1 MISVFSTRLV
11 IQNRNGL
18 KKQTV
23 QKVGEEQ
30 LKCDNVG
37 ESDVKGE
44 TTENNHELN
53 NNSICILDHSK
64 TPPPS
69 KDPYW
74 VNPDMMIQNQF
85 DIHSLAV
92 KNILAISSED
102 IYAKVKKVRT
112 KVICFSSEDISQTEK
127 SLISI
132 VEDLEF
138 EEALCKFSE
147 ESLSMSTENIMT
159 NSLKNVSSVFK
170 NKSTTKS
177 MNIPPMNAEG
187 RSNI

>member
-1 MISVFSTRLV
+1 M

-18 KKQTV
+18 KNQTV
-23 QKVGEEQ
+23 LQKNVCEEQ
-30 LKCDNVG
+30 LKSDN
-37 ESDVKGE
+37 ERKSDVKGE
-44 TTENNHELN
+44 TTEINHELN
-53 NNSICILDHSK
+53 NNSICILDQSE
-64 TPPPS
+64 TPPQS
-69 KDPYW
+69 KDTHR
-74 VNPDMMIQNQF
+74 VDPDLMIQNQF

-102 IYAKVKKVRT
+102 IYSKDKNVRT
-112 KVICFSSEDISQTEK
+112 KVICFSSEDISQTER

-147 ESLSMSTENIMT
+147 ESLSMSAENIMT
-159 NSLKNVSSVFK
+159 NSLKNLSSVFK

-177 MNIPPMNAEG
+177 MNIFPINAEG

>member
-1 MISVFSTRLV
+1 M
-11 IQNRNGL
+11 IQNKNGL
-18 KKQTV
+18 KK
-23 QKVGEEQ
+23 KDGEEQ
-30 LKCDNVG
+30 LKCDNEG
-37 ESDVKGE
+37 KGDVKGE
-44 TTENNHELN
+44 TTENNQELN
-53 NNSICILDHSK
+53 NNSICILNQSK

-69 KDPYW
+69 KAANRVDP
-74 VNPDMMIQNQF
+74 DLMIQNQF

-102 IYAKVKKVRT
+102 IYAKDKKVRT
-112 KVICFSSEDISQTEK
+112 KVICFSSEDISQTER

-159 NSLKNVSSVFK
+159 NSLKKSSVFK
-170 NKSTTKS
+170 NESTTKS
-177 MNIPPMNAEG
+177 MNIIRINAEG